1 MSASCLYDVRH
12 ACVRL
17 TIASEESAKCLPC
30 AAVPFTGI
38 LHIRTEPHNL
48 EHETRYLHSIHRTH
62 RGQIFLVVEL
72 VTRYA
77 GRRVRYDGLLETR
90 SPKGFRAMALAG
102 CYNGH
107 LLATCY
113 NTMAPASPTA
123 LERCTSRR
131 YPTCQAWTSLPM
143 ITRTHFDASL
153 SRLQAPGGCSKL
165 LCCCLDTLRDM
176 SLVRVVQGRCAFQVQ
191 WSRPF
196 EKRWM

>member
-102 CYNGH
+102 CYNDH
-107 LLATCY
+107 HVSNLLQHHGFIRSDCSGTLHISEMPNVLGLDVIANDYAYSPRCVSFQTPSPWWLLK
-113 NTMAPASPTA
+113 APMLLPG
-123 LERCTSRR
+123 
-131 YPTCQAWTSLPM
+131 YPTRYESSESGPGPVCLSSPM
-143 ITRTHFDASL
+143 EQT
-153 SRLQAPGGCSKL
+153 
-165 LCCCLDTLRDM
+165 
-176 SLVRVVQGRCAFQVQ
+176 V
-191 WSRPF
+191 
-196 EKRWM
+196 